1 MRALG
6 VCFFVLGILFYF
18 RFWGGF
24 FGFFFPFLFHV
35 LGLFVLKIQA
45 SGLFLL
51 SLDGTVAP
59 KHGRVD

>member
-6 VCFFVLGILFYF
+6 VCFLFWGFYF
-18 RFWGGF
+18 ILLFSF
-24 FGFFFPFLFHV
+24 FVFVFFSPFPFHV

-51 SLDGTVAP
+51 SLDGTVTP

>member
-6 VCFFVLGILFYF
+6 VCFLFWGFYF
-18 RFWGGF
+18 ILLFSF
-24 FGFFFPFLFHV
+24 FVFFFPPFPFHV

-51 SLDGTVAP
+51 SLDGTVTP